1 MKSRILVSGIAVA
14 AVLSLAA
21 CSSGAPAGEASVE
34 PEQGGT
40 LEYAIN
46 AQPGTGGLDPIIASN
61 QASAVFQSQ
70 IYQSLL
76 TRDENGTIEPQ
87 LASDYEIVDELTYDF
102 TIRDGVQ
109 FSDGSDLTVDDVVFS
124 FDTWN
129 ASSSSRK
136 ALIRGLASVEA
147 TDESTVRFTFSEPN
161 GSFLNGVAGNNVFH
175 VFSQEWYESTPEDER
190 QRSAMGTGPFQLGEW
205 NDGVNLVLDRNENY
219 WEDGLPVV
227 DAIDFQIV
235 PDESARLALAQQG
248 SVDIASF
255 TDAAV
260 AEQAEEAGYTIG
272 DAAYTRK
279 LAIYLNPAPDSPLAD
294 VRIRQALSLS
304 LDREQIVEL
313 ATGGFGAV
321 SLHVAAGD
329 PAAPEIDEDT
339 PNYTR
344 DLDAA
349 EELLADAGYAGEPIE
364 LSYPSDYTVDDI
376 PVFEVL
382 QQQAAE
388 AGINVQLVATP
399 WADISRIFTY
409 GESWTDMV
417 AIWNRWNP
425 DMGGYFTQLLVDD
438 QAMAYF
444 DGLPDADR
452 ARELYAELMSETDP
466 DTRQELSDEL
476 NDEVA
481 EQVLVLI
488 PVAKAEAIE
497 VWDDTVVGGYES
509 DPYTWRL
516 NLKNAFLK

>member
-1 MKSRILVSGIAVA
+1 MKSRILVSGVALAVA
-14 AVLSLAA
+14 LGLAA
-21 CSSGAPAGEASVE
+21 CSTSGPAEEAPAAE
-34 PEQGGT
+34 GGT

-70 IYQSLL
+70 IYESLL
-76 TRDENGTIEPQ
+76 TRDAEGTIQPS
-87 LASDYEIVDELTYDF
+87 LATEYEIVDELTYDF

-109 FSDGSDLTVDDVVFS
+109 FSDGTDLTVDDVVFS
-124 FDTWN
+124 FETWN
-129 ASSSSRK
+129 ESTSSRK
-136 ALIRGLASVEA
+136 ALIRGLETVEA
-147 TDESTVRFTFSEPN
+147 TDDSTVRFTFTEPN

-175 VFSQEWYESTPEDER
+175 IFSQTWYEGTSEEDR
-190 QRSAMGTGPFQLGEW
+190 QRSALGTGPFQLGEW
-205 NDGVNLVLDRNENY
+205 NDGVNLVLERNENY
-219 WEDGLPVV
+219 WGEGQPVV
-227 DAIDFQIV
+227 DAINFQIV
-235 PDESARLALAQQG
+235 PDESARLALVQQG

-260 AEQAEEAGYTIG
+260 AKQAEDAGYTIG

-279 LAIYLNPAPDSPLAD
+279 LSIYLNPEEGSPLAD
-294 VRIRQALSLS
+294 VRIRQALSLA

-329 PAAPEIDEDT
+329 PAAPEIDEST
-339 PNYTR
+339 PNYMR

-349 EELLADAGYAGEPIE
+349 EALLGEAGYDGEPIE
-364 LSYPSDYTVDDI
+364 LSYPSDYTTDDI
-376 PVFEVL
+376 PVFEVV
-382 QQQAAE
+382 QQQAAD

-399 WADISRIFTY
+399 WADISRVFTY
-409 GESWTDMV
+409 NESWKDMV

-425 DMGGYFTQLLVDD
+425 DTGGYFTQLLVDD

-444 DGLPDADR
+444 DDIPEADR

-466 DTRQELSDEL
+466 AARQKLSDEL
-476 NDEVA
+476 NNEVA
-481 EQVLVLI
+481 EQVLVLT

-497 VWDDTVVGGYES
+497 VWDDAAVGGYQS
-509 DPYTWRL
+509 DPYTWRMH
-516 NLKNAFLK
+516 LKDAFLK

>member
-1 MKSRILVSGIAVA
+1 MKTRILVTGVA
-14 AVLSLAA
+14 LAAMLGLAA
-21 CSSGAPAGEASVE
+21 CAPTATSGDSAEPA
-34 PEQGGT
+34 QGGT

-46 AQPGTGGLDPIIASN
+46 AQPGTGGLDPILASN
-61 QASAVFQSQ
+61 QASAVFQAQ
-70 IYQSLL
+70 IYEGLL
-76 TRDENGTIEPQ
+76 TRDESGEIQPS
-87 LASDYEIVDELTYDF
+87 LATDYEIVDELTYDF
-102 TIRDGVQ
+102 TIREGVK
-109 FSDGSDLTVDDVVFS
+109 FSDGTDLTVDDVVFS
-124 FDTWN
+124 FNTWN
-129 ASSSSRK
+129 ASTSSRK
-136 ALIRGLASVEA
+136 ALIRGLATVEA
-147 TDESTVRFTFSEPN
+147 TDESTVRFTFTEPN
-161 GSFLNGVAGNNVFH
+161 GSFLNGTAGNNVFY
-175 VFSQEWYESTPEDER
+175 VFSRAWYESTSEEDR
-190 QRSAMGTGPFQLGEW
+190 QRSALGTGPFALSEW
-205 NDGVNLVLDRNENY
+205 NDGVNLTLDRNEHY
-219 WEDGLPVV
+219 WGEDQPVV
-227 DAIDFQIV
+227 DAINFQIV
-235 PDESARLALAQQG
+235 PDESARLALVQQG

-260 AEQAEEAGYTIG
+260 AQQAEDAGYTIG

-279 LAIYLNPAPDSPLAD
+279 LSVYLNPAEDSPLAD

-329 PAAPEIDEDT
+329 PAAPEIDQST
-339 PNYTR
+339 PMYTR

-349 EELLADAGYAGEPIE
+349 KALLEDAGYDGEPIE
-364 LSYPSDYTVDDI
+364 LSYPSDYTTDDI

-382 QQQAAE
+382 QQQAAD
-388 AGINVQLVATP
+388 AGINVELVATP

-466 DTRQELSDEL
+466 AARQELSDEL
-476 NDEVA
+476 NYEVA

-488 PVAKAEAIE
+488 PAAKAEAIE
-497 VWDDTVVGGYES
+497 VWDDTAVGGYES
-509 DPYTWRL
+509 DPYTWRMH
-516 NLKNAFLK
+516 LKDAFLK